1 MDPIK
6 NPFSPGAGSP
16 PYGLFGR
23 DNILEQARIL
33 LGRIRQKRSEKS
45 MLLTGLRGVGKT
57 VLLNEVEY
65 IAREK
70 YEYKTIFIEALEDKS
85 LAALLIPDIR
95 RMFFDLDRM
104 AGMGDKVRRG
114 LAVLKSFMSAIKI
127 SWKDFEA
134 GLDIEPETGTAD
146 TGDIQI
152 DLPNLFIAL
161 GDAAKERGASVAILI
176 DEVQYFGTQ
185 ELSALIMAMHKMQQ
199 RRLPVTLIG
208 AGLPILPALTG
219 ESKSYAERLF
229 DFPVVGPLAE
239 EDAFNALREPA
250 RAEGVSFH
258 EDALS
263 EVFRLTE
270 GYPYF
275 IQEWGYQTWN
285 LAEGSEITMEVVKQS
300 TEIAIRRLDKNF
312 FRVRFD
318 RLTPKEKAYLR
329 AMSSLGA
336 GPYRSGSIASAMGVK
351 RSNLG
356 PVRER
361 LIRKGMIYSPAY
373 GETAFTVPLFSDFM
387 LREMPPGH

>member
-16 PYGLFGR
+16 PYELFGR
-23 DNILEQARIL
+23 ENILEQAHIL
-33 LGRIRQKRSEKS
+33 LGRIRQKRPEKS

-57 VLLNEVEY
+57 VLLNEIDH

-70 YEYKTIFIEALEDKS
+70 YEYKTIFIEALEDKL
-85 LAALLIPDIR
+85 LAALLVPDIR
-95 RMFFDLDRM
+95 RMFFELDRL

-114 LAVLKSFMSAIKI
+114 LAVLKSFMGAIKV
-127 SWKDFEA
+127 SWKDFEV
-134 GLDIEPETGTAD
+134 GLDINPEAGTAD

-161 GDAAKERGASVAILI
+161 GEAANERNASVAILI
-176 DEVQYFGTQ
+176 DEVQYFGVQ
-185 ELSALIMAMHKMQQ
+185 ELSALIIAMHKMQQ
-199 RRLPVTLIG
+199 RRLPLTLIG
-208 AGLPILPALTG
+208 AGLPILPTLTG

-229 DFPVVGPLAE
+229 DFPAVGPLSK
-239 EDAFNALREPA
+239 EDAFKALQEPV
-250 RAEGVSFH
+250 RAEGVFFH
-258 EDALS
+258 EDALN

-285 LAEGSEITMEVVKQS
+285 LAEGPDITMEVVRQS
-300 TEIAIRRLDKNF
+300 TEIVISRLDKNF
-312 FRVRFD
+312 FKMRFD
-318 RLTPKEKAYLR
+318 RLTPKEKEYLQ

-336 GPYRSGSIASAMGVK
+336 GPCRSSEIASVRGVK
-351 RSNLG
+351 ASTLG

-361 LIRKGMIYSPAY
+361 LIKKGMIYSPAY
-373 GETAFTVPLFSDFM
+373 GEIAFTVPLFSDFM
-387 LREMPPGH
+387 LREMPLNY